1 MTSSAARGAL
11 LAAALVAAPLA
22 RAEHPISLGFSGDLG
37 AGYDSNVFNAA
48 PGWEEGLAFAT
59 AGAHGNL
66 NRRLGDATSLLG
78 RLSLTGET
86 YEHVEGLTNGKAAL
100 MLRVSHRPGAGFF
113 VPVLAGW
120 VSAAWWE
127 FDSRIRDSVEYRGGV
142 YLLEQLTTALRA
154 RVSLTASQRVSE
166 SEAFDLEGIAAGVD
180 LDWLAAPSLTVYT
193 GYQFRDGD
201 IASTSGLLYGY
212 ADVGEPDDAFA
223 VPAAPAKL
231 THIPGGGSGTPYAY
245 RFPATTHVGT
255 LGVNLPIGSG
265 LSLDVQAQ
273 YADSSTDANL
283 DYERWI
289 GSVSL
294 LARF

>member
-1 MTSSAARGAL
+1 MRSSAARGAL
-11 LAAALVAAPLA
+11 MAAALMAAPLA
-22 RAEHPISLGFSGDLG
+22 RADHHMSVGFTGDVG

-48 PGWEEGLAFAT
+48 SGWEEGLAFAT

-66 NRRLGDATSLLG
+66 NRRLGEATSLLT

-154 RVSLTASQRVSE
+154 RLGVTASQRVSE
-166 SEAFDLEGIAAGVD
+166 SEAFDLDGIAAGVD
-180 LDWLAAPSLTVYT
+180 VDWLATPSLTVYT

-212 ADVGEPDDAFA
+212 ADVGEPDDAFT
-223 VPAAPAKL
+223 VPGALPKL
-231 THIPGGGSGTPYAY
+231 SHIPGGGSGTPYAY

-255 LGVNLPIGSG
+255 LGFNLPVGAD
-265 LSLDVQAQ
+265 LSLDIQGQ

-283 DYERWI
+283 GYERWI